1 MITVSREK
9 WNEIPVL
16 IVVDAEKSGEPLPV
30 LTYFHGYTSA
40 KEHNLPLAYLLAEKG
55 FRVILPDSILHGDR
69 AEDLSANEMNIRFFE
84 IVSQNIKDLQV
95 IKNTLEEKGLLLDER
110 FGLAGT
116 SMGGITTAAA
126 LTQYPWIKA
135 SAVLMG
141 SPKITDYAKALVDQ
155 MKKSS
160 SDFEMSDEQIHTI
173 YQQLE
178 TIDLSKQ
185 MDKLY
190 ERPLFFWHG
199 EADPVVPFDHAYS
212 FYNEVV
218 PYYKNPESIRFLRE
232 VGRGH
237 KVSRFAV
244 LETVKWFD
252 MQL

>member
-9 WNEIPVL
+9 WNEIPLLV
-16 IVVDAEKSGEPLPV
+16 VVDAEKSGEPLPV

-55 FRVILPDSILHGDR
+55 YRVILPDSMLHGDR
-69 AEDLSANEMNIRFFE
+69 AEDLSTNEMNVRFFD
-84 IVSQNIKDLQV
+84 IVGQNIKDLQM
-95 IKNTLEEKGLLLDER
+95 IKDTLEEKNMLLNGR

-135 SAVLMG
+135 SAILMG
-141 SPKITDYAKALVDQ
+141 SPKITDYAQALVDQ
-155 MKKSS
+155 MKSS
-160 SDFEMSDEQIHTI
+160 SDFMMTDEEVNAV
-173 YQQLE
+173 YRQLE
-178 TIDLSKQ
+178 PIDLSKQ
-185 MDKLY
+185 QDKLY

-212 FYNEVV
+212 FYKEVV

-237 KVSRFAV
+237 KVSRFAI
-244 LETVKWFD
+244 LETVKWFE